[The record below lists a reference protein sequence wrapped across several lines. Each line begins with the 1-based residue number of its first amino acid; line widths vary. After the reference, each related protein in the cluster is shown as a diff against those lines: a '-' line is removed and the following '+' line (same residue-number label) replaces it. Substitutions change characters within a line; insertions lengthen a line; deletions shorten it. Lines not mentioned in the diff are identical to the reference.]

1 MNENRPDRRLACA
14 AAMVAAL
21 LAAAPVC
28 ADDLGTLMGPRFR
41 AESLGGHH
49 FGQLLGGRNIEGE
62 LGVHALRHR
71 QALQEHDRRFTPLYN
86 QRYRGAA
93 GRRGRTP
100 WPNSEVPDYARGG
113 PTWEGAKAA
122 CHPVRETDVDDRG
135 KRWLFSG
142 TRCYDDYGQP
152 HVLERSFEAREYR

>member
-1 MNENRPDRRLACA
+1 MCGPQHAGWLSFGG
-14 AAMVAAL
+14 AL
-21 LAAAPVC
+21 LAALFCIGAAA
-28 ADDLGTLMGPRFR
+28 ADDLGMLMGPRFR

-62 LGVHALRHR
+62 LGVHALRQR
-71 QALQEHDRRFTPLYN
+71 QALQEHERRFTPLYN
-86 QRYRGAA
+86 QRFRGGA

-100 WPNSEVPDYARGG
+100 WPNSEIPSHVRGG

-122 CHPVRETDVDDRG
+122 CHPVIKSGRDDKGR
-135 KRWLFSG
+135 RRAFSG

-152 HVLERSFEAREYR
+152 HVLERGFEAREYR